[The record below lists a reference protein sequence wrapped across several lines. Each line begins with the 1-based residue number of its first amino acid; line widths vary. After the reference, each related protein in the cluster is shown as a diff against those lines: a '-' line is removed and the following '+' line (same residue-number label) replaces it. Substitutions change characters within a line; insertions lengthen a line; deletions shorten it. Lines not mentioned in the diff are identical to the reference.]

1 MTYAELKTA
10 IQEWLESTETSMVG
24 NIDLFIEFAEKE
36 IYRSVDLNEGRKY
49 KTATLTVGD
58 EFVSLPADAVVIRGV
73 QIIDVTT
80 NDRVVLEQK
89 DISFMD
95 EYVTDR
101 DTTGKPKYFAWY
113 DAEAIILAPSP
124 DAADTIETHYT
135 YRPEQL
141 SATNTTTWLSLEAPD
156 LLLAA
161 CILEGAIYNRMRQED
176 IALYQSRYQQALQ
189 ALLVEENFRN
199 RQTEDRYR
207 SVKVGA
213 Q

>member
-1 MTYAELKTA
+1 
-10 IQEWLESTETSMVG
+10 
-24 NIDLFIEFAEKE
+24 
-36 IYRSVDLNEGRKY
+36 
-49 KTATLTVGD
+49 
-58 EFVSLPADAVVIRGV
+58 
-73 QIIDVTT
+73 
-80 NDRVVLEQK
+80 
-89 DISFMD
+89 MD

-101 DTTGKPKYFAWY
+101 DTTGKPKNFAWY

-124 DAADTIETHYT
+124 DAADTIETQYT